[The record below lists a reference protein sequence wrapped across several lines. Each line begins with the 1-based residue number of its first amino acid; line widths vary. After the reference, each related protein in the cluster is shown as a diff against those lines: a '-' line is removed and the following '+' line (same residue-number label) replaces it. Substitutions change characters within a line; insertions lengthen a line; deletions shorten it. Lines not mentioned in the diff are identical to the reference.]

1 LPEAQAIGSSIKCGL
16 KRDDSET
23 HTSRISAAG
32 YTSDVAKLAEG
43 AGMSEAR
50 VGLVIEDD
58 QDIRELVRTV
68 LSQAGFEVTVAS
80 SGHEGVMAA
89 KALRPDVITLDL
101 GLPDIDGF
109 EVSRRI
115 REFSDAYIVMLTARA
130 DEPDTLIGL
139 ESGADDYLTKPFRPR
154 ELRARIAAMMR
165 RPRTLP
171 DLQAEG
177 TSAPEKPVD
186 ANTRVGAGSGPGPGN
201 RNGSYSHNGLEL
213 SYASRSVTVDG
224 EELSLTRTEFELLHA
239 LLETGRTVRT
249 KSDLVRRL
257 RDEDYDVGSYISEA
271 DERSVEVHM
280 GNLRKKLGDSPQSPR
295 WLQTVRGVGY
305 RLAPLE
311 R

>member
-1 LPEAQAIGSSIKCGL
+1 M
-16 KRDDSET
+16 
-23 HTSRISAAG
+23 
-32 YTSDVAKLAEG
+32 SD
-43 AGMSEAR
+43 AR

-68 LSQAGFEVTVAS
+68 LTQAGFEVTVAG
-80 SGHEGVMAA
+80 SGAEGVLAA
-89 KALRPDVITLDL
+89 KTLMPDVITLDL

-109 EVSRRI
+109 EVSRQI

-130 DEPDTLIGL
+130 DELDTLIGL

-154 ELRARIAAMMR
+154 ELRARVAAMMR
-165 RPRTLP
+165 RPRSVP
-171 DLQAEG
+171 DSAENSG
-177 TSAPEKPVD
+177 AADLTVDPGRSAGG
-186 ANTRVGAGSGPGPGN
+186 RGN
-201 RNGSYSHNGLEL
+201 FSHNGLDM
-213 SYASRSVTVDG
+213 SYASRTVAVDG
-224 EELSLTRTEFELLHA
+224 QELTLTRTEFELLHA
-239 LLETGRTVRT
+239 LLEAGRTVRT

-280 GNLRKKLGDSPQSPR
+280 GNLRKKLGDSPARPR

-305 RLAPLE
+305 RLAPEE

>member
-1 LPEAQAIGSSIKCGL
+1 MEKGL

-32 YTSDVAKLAEG
+32 YTSDVAKLTEG

-186 ANTRVGAGSGPGPGN
+186 ANPRVGAGSGPGPGN

>member
-1 LPEAQAIGSSIKCGL
+1 
-16 KRDDSET
+16 
-23 HTSRISAAG
+23 
-32 YTSDVAKLAEG
+32 
-43 AGMSEAR
+43 MSEAR

-68 LSQAGFEVTVAS
+68 LTQAGFEVTVAS
-80 SGHEGVMAA
+80 SGHEGVLAA
-89 KALRPDVITLDL
+89 KTLNPDVITLDL

-109 EVSRRI
+109 EVSRQI

-130 DEPDTLIGL
+130 DELDTLIGL

-165 RPRTLP
+165 RPRSLP
-171 DLQAEG
+171 DPAESPG
-177 TSAPEKPVD
+177 GDQPVD
-186 ANTRVGAGSGPGPGN
+186 AETDHGDGT
-201 RNGSYSHNGLEL
+201 YSHNGLDL
-213 SYASRSVTVDG
+213 SYASRSVSVDG
-224 EELSLTRTEFELLHA
+224 EELNLTRTEFELLYA
-239 LLETGRTVRT
+239 LLEAGRTVRT

-280 GNLRKKLGDSPQSPR
+280 GNLRKKLGDSPQRPR

-305 RLAPLE
+305 RLAPVE

>member
-1 LPEAQAIGSSIKCGL
+1 
-16 KRDDSET
+16 
-23 HTSRISAAG
+23 
-32 YTSDVAKLAEG
+32 
-43 AGMSEAR
+43 MNEAR

-58 QDIRELVRTV
+58 QDIRELVRAV
-68 LSQAGFEVTVAS
+68 LTQAGFDVSVAA
-80 SGHEGVMAA
+80 SGTEGVLAA
-89 KALRPDVITLDL
+89 RSLNPDVITLDL

-109 EVSRRI
+109 EVSRQI

-130 DEPDTLIGL
+130 EELDTLIGL

-165 RPRTLP
+165 RPRSVP
-171 DLQAEG
+171 DLVEDAAAGEQPADPG
-177 TSAPEKPVD
+177 TGHY
-186 ANTRVGAGSGPGPGN
+186 T
-201 RNGSYSHNGLEL
+201 HNGLDL
-213 SYASRSVTVDG
+213 TYASRSVTVDG
-224 EELSLTRTEFELLHA
+224 EELNLTRTEFELLYA
-239 LLETGRTVRT
+239 LLEAGRTVRT

-280 GNLRKKLGDSPQSPR
+280 GNLRKKLGDSAQRPR

-305 RLAPLE
+305 RLAPAE

>member
-1 LPEAQAIGSSIKCGL
+1 
-16 KRDDSET
+16 
-23 HTSRISAAG
+23 
-32 YTSDVAKLAEG
+32 
-43 AGMSEAR
+43 MNEAR

-58 QDIRELVRTV
+58 QDIRELVRAV
-68 LSQAGFEVTVAS
+68 LTQAGFDVSVAA
-80 SGHEGVMAA
+80 SGTEGVLAA
-89 KALRPDVITLDL
+89 RSLNPDVITLDL

-109 EVSRRI
+109 EVSRQI

-130 DEPDTLIGL
+130 EELDTLIGL

-165 RPRTLP
+165 RPRSLP
-171 DLQAEG
+171 DPLENVA
-177 TSAPEKPVD
+177 
-186 ANTRVGAGSGPGPGN
+186 AGEHPTDPRSGH
-201 RNGSYSHNGLEL
+201 YSHNGLDL
-213 SYASRSVTVDG
+213 TYASRSVSVDG
-224 EELSLTRTEFELLHA
+224 QELNLTRTEFELLYA
-239 LLETGRTVRT
+239 LLEAGRTVRT

-280 GNLRKKLGDSPQSPR
+280 GNLRKKLGDSPQRPR

-305 RLAPLE
+305 RLAPAE

>member
-1 LPEAQAIGSSIKCGL
+1 
-16 KRDDSET
+16 
-23 HTSRISAAG
+23 
-32 YTSDVAKLAEG
+32 
-43 AGMSEAR
+43 MSEAR

-58 QDIRELVRTV
+58 QDIRELVRAV
-68 LSQAGFEVTVAS
+68 LTQAGFDVSVAA
-80 SGHEGVMAA
+80 SGTEGVLAA
-89 KALRPDVITLDL
+89 RSLNPDVITLDL

-109 EVSRRI
+109 EVSRQI

-130 DEPDTLIGL
+130 EELDTLIGL

-165 RPRTLP
+165 RPRTAP
-171 DLQAEG
+171 DALEDARAAEQQG
-177 TSAPEKPVD
+177 DP
-186 ANTRVGAGSGPGPGN
+186 GAGH
-201 RNGSYSHNGLEL
+201 YSHNGLDL
-213 SYASRSVTVDG
+213 TYASRSVTVDG
-224 EELSLTRTEFELLHA
+224 EELNLTRTEFELLYA
-239 LLETGRTVRT
+239 LLEAGRTVRT

-280 GNLRKKLGDSPQSPR
+280 GNLRKKLGDSPQRPR

-305 RLAPLE
+305 RLAPAD

>member
-1 LPEAQAIGSSIKCGL
+1 
-16 KRDDSET
+16 
-23 HTSRISAAG
+23 
-32 YTSDVAKLAEG
+32 
-43 AGMSEAR
+43 MSEAR

-68 LSQAGFEVTVAS
+68 LTQAGFDVTVAG
-80 SGHEGVMAA
+80 SGSEGVKAA
-89 KALRPDVITLDL
+89 RILNPDVITLDL

-109 EVSRRI
+109 EVSRQI

-130 DEPDTLIGL
+130 EELDTLIGL

-165 RPRTLP
+165 RPRSLP
-171 DLQAEG
+171 DTVE
-177 TSAPEKPVD
+177 SAPVSDRPAD
-186 ANTRVGAGSGPGPGN
+186 AVTDNGN
-201 RNGSYSHNGLEL
+201 GHYSHNGLDL
-213 SYASRSVTVDG
+213 SYASRSVAVDG
-224 EELSLTRTEFELLHA
+224 QELNLTRTEFELLYA
-239 LLETGRTVRT
+239 LLEAGRTVRT

-280 GNLRKKLGDSPQSPR
+280 GNLRKKLGDSPQQPR

-305 RLAPLE
+305 RLAPE
-311 R
+311 DR